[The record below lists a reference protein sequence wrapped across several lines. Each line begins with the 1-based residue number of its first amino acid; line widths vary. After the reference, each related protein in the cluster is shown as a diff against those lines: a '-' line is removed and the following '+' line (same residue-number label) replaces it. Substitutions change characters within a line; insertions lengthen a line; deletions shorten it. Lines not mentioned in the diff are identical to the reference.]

1 MSGSLNTSLEPRL
14 LETAL
19 SEQPLQLLQRRTCVP
34 LCKGRSTT
42 ENLSK
47 GLDQMISRGPFN
59 PYNSVIHL
67 EVHLHWSNRS
77 QELIVSAIS
86 KSEGKALYS
95 IASTNSELI

>member
-19 SEQPLQLLQRRTCVP
+19 SEQPLQLLQRQTCVP

-59 PYNSVIHL
+59 PYNSVIL
-67 EVHLHWSNRS
+67 PIDLQNDLQCTDERFP
-77 QELIVSAIS
+77 AR
-86 KSEGKALYS
+86 
-95 IASTNSELI
+95 